1 MFFTFIILYH
11 VRLVTYDSRFRIP
24 LNKRLPVPREVKSE
38 VDMRCTEW
46 EVVTNLV
53 RAKTWHQ
60 VWPDVTDEG

>member
-1 MFFTFIILYH
+1 M
-11 VRLVTYDSRFRIP
+11 TYDSRFRIP

-38 VDMRCTEW
+38 VDMRCTER
-46 EVVTNLV
+46 EDVTNLV